1 FFYRIL
7 VFDVSYS
14 LKIHH
19 RYSETINFVTVLN
32 YSVYFFY
39 FWINWREGG
48 VFLVNNI
55 VEVRCT

>member
-1 FFYRIL
+1 MYIFFTFFYRIL

-48 VFLVNNI
+48 VF
-55 VEVRCT
+55 